1 MVVVSR
7 HNKQCTILVKVRV
20 PAVTSSSDR
29 LLNRRNCII
38 WTFSAKGTYLGRV
51 DEPTIAKFA
60 PFENVDPIDSKYG
73 LRKLVFTF
81 WPAVKIILVSQIHK
95 LWCIYQLR
103 IYRGPMHNVSTVK
116 LSRKKQAHMWSQV
129 STIHVKITL
138 NNKTR
143 PTHYI
148 KKKFSIVCWL

>member
-1 MVVVSR
+1 MSSLYWLITSLEVYITTQSKLDMYWQRSARLKNFSFLIGNSVVVISR
-7 HNKQCTILVKVRV
+7 YNKQYKIYKNLECI

-38 WTFSAKGTYLGRV
+38 WTLREKGTYLGRV

-81 WPAVKIILVSQIHK
+81 WPAVKIILISQI
-95 LWCIYQLR
+95 Y
-103 IYRGPMHNVSTVK
+103 
-116 LSRKKQAHMWSQV
+116 
-129 STIHVKITL
+129 TL
-138 NNKTR
+138 
-143 PTHYI
+143 
-148 KKKFSIVCWL
+148 